1 MWQRIQTVYLIFV
14 ILALLAMLFL
24 PLWIK
29 EVTASSFTITALYAN
44 ISDNGMDLIEY
55 FPYTFIS
62 IAIVLAILI
71 TIFEILQYKNRLTQ
85 MKLGALNSLMMSVV
99 LGLSLYFIYS
109 TDNSWNPEVPGSYQI
124 GAFMPA
130 FALVF
135 NMLANRNIRKDEKLV
150 RSVDRI
156 R

>member
-1 MWQRIQTVYLIFV
+1 MWQRIQTVYLTFV

-71 TIFEILQYKNRLTQ
+71 TILEILQYKNRLNQ

-109 TDNSWNPEVPGSYQI
+109 TNNSWYPEVAGSYQI